1 MNDQSSD
8 ISPEELTELYT
19 LPDDALVTA
28 AEAAAFLRLK
38 VNTLAWYRCKGCG
51 PSFVRIGGTSIRYR
65 LGDIRAYA
73 KGHGQ
78 SEDQSQMAELRL
90 YVRRACQ

>member
-1 MNDQSSD
+1 MTPDPNTTTSD
-8 ISPEELTELYT
+8 ELTELHT

-28 AEAAAFLRLK
+28 TEAAAFLYLK
-38 VNTLAWYRCKGCG
+38 ENTLAWYRCKGVG
-51 PSFVRIGGTSIRYR
+51 PAFVRIGGRGIRYR
-65 LGDIRAYA
+65 LGDIREYA
-73 KGHGQ
+73 DGGRR